1 MHLKKQTFCRGL
13 VQLEY
18 VLSDIDIRLVSLGF
32 KDKLSST
39 WKGLACGS
47 KWAPNHWDD
56 TISIFV
62 KMQILSHLNGS
73 APRLT

>member
-39 WKGLACGS
+39 
-47 KWAPNHWDD
+47 
-56 TISIFV
+56 
-62 KMQILSHLNGS
+62 
-73 APRLT
+73 